1 MYKVSFSFYL
11 VMQYWVSH
19 HTVVLKTNKL
29 YTNPDLLLQ
38 LTMVPEPDSQGKQKN
53 YDVRETNCDL
63 SFRPFRTFHHP
74 QHRHQCKTSWNHQR
88 ASILHNSKQVTSCH
102 NFELSFDLDQQT
114 NTSYFIND
122 YSYIYD
128 VLVMLKYRRYTK
140 ETRCFCILKLI
151 SQFQLQ
157 QQKLW

>member
-1 MYKVSFSFYL
+1 MRKVSFSFYL

-29 YTNPDLLLQ
+29 YPNPDLLLQ
-38 LTMVPEPDSQGKQKN
+38 LTMVPEPDSQGKQTN
-53 YDVRETNCDL
+53 YDVRETNW
-63 SFRPFRTFHHP
+63 SFRTFHHCHP
-74 QHRHQCKTSWNHQR
+74 QHRHQCKTPRNHQR

-102 NFELSFDLDQQT
+102 DFEQSFDLDQQT
-114 NTSYFIND
+114 NTSYLITD

-128 VLVMLKYRRYTK
+128 VLVMLKYRRYEK
-140 ETRCFCILKLI
+140 ETRCYYILKLI